1 MLLSLYIKILVSS
14 ISNLNDYSQTFF
26 NLKFLL
32 VLIPKFK
39 GTSAGDSVMVIILNI
54 NNSG

>member
-1 MLLSLYIKILVSS
+1 MLLSLYINILVSS
-14 ISNLNDYSQTFF
+14 IGNLNDYSQAFF